1 MGRTLDVE
9 TATAVGAG
17 RRRIIKRPRLTRML
31 DESGARIVLLVAP
44 AGYGKTTLAQE
55 WLGEDVR
62 RAAWYRGGPA
72 AADVAALAV
81 GLAQATSEI
90 VPGAGDR
97 MRERL
102 RATDRP
108 EEEAQLLAEML
119 AEDLAEWPEDAWLAI
134 DDYQFAM
141 DSAAAEQFV
150 DTLATDSPLRLLVTS
165 RRRPTW
171 ASARRRLYG
180 ELVEVDRTVLTM
192 SDTEALEVLS
202 PEAEDAS
209 SLLDQAQGWPALIG
223 LAALSGRFSTPD
235 DILIPTLY
243 DYLAEELFQ
252 TADPQLRL
260 GLCQLAIAPT
270 ISSDLPGLLLGE
282 EAGHLIIGQGIQLG
296 ILNATSGGFELH
308 PLLRS
313 FLTKKLTEFGQRV
326 ATDVITQTGR
336 VLLDQQRWDDVFALA
351 RQFGFGELLPKLV
364 EASLEQMLVEGRL
377 ATLARWIDYAAEQQI
392 RSPVLDLAEAEV
404 AFRQAHHLKAENL
417 ALQAARRFSPE
428 HPLMARA
435 YSRAGQ
441 SAHFQG
447 RDDRAYG
454 HHALAEKHSSDD
466 TSMREALWGQ
476 FISLLDL
483 EDDRAHALLD
493 QLTSISGSSPDEMLR
508 LAAGRF
514 MLAVRFGDG
523 IPLDLLA
530 MIHFVSRAQD
540 PLIRSSFLNLC
551 AGSLVFVGRYREALE
566 IAGRQLAEA
575 QHFRLSF
582 ALPHAYVR
590 LATSHLGLRQFRQ
603 AYSLIEKARQ
613 AAEST
618 TDLPL
623 LSAIQM
629 ARTRAL
635 LATGRFEEALADTS
649 DTGFREGPKSAYGEY
664 LALRALA
671 LGATMKYADAMD
683 SANLAFKTTESI
695 EAVVLARFASSF
707 SATDPAMASLEAE
720 KALRTVVQ
728 TEAVDCLVLAYRVRP
743 DLLTQAAAIDSDFL
757 RKTLSRA
764 NDASLSR
771 KAGIGRLSPTARGSG
786 GLSSRELEVLEL
798 LAQGLTNREIARALF
813 IAESTAKVH
822 VRHILEKLGVRS
834 RTEAVL
840 KASSMR

>member
-1 MGRTLDVE
+1 VD
-9 TATAVGAG
+9 TAIAVGAG
-17 RRRIIKRPRLTRML
+17 RRRIIKRPRLTQML

-81 GLAQATSEI
+81 GLAEATSEI

-108 EEEAQLLAEML
+108 EEEAQLLGEML
-119 AEDLAEWPEDAWLAI
+119 AEDLAQWPEDAWLAI

-150 DTLATDSPLRLLVTS
+150 DTLATDCPLQLLLTS
-165 RRRPTW
+165 RRRPSW

-180 ELVEVDRTVLTM
+180 EVVEVDRTVLTM
-192 SDTEALEVLS
+192 SDAEALEVLS
-202 PEAEDAS
+202 PDAGDVS
-209 SLLDQAQGWPALIG
+209 SLVAQAQGWPALIG
-223 LAALSGRFSTPD
+223 LAALSGRLSTPE

-252 TADPQLRL
+252 TADPQVRL

-270 ISSDLPGLLLGE
+270 ISSDLPSLLFGE
-282 EAGHLIIGQGIQLG
+282 EAGHLIIGQGIQIGVLS
-296 ILNATSGGFELH
+296 ATSDGFELH
-308 PLLRS
+308 PLLRG
-313 FLTKKLTEFGQRV
+313 FLTKKLIEFGQEK
-326 ATDVITQTGR
+326 ATDVIAQTAR
-336 VLLDQQRWDDVFALA
+336 VLVEQERWDDAFALA
-351 RQFGFGELLPKLV
+351 RQFAFGELLPDLV
-364 EASLEQMLVEGRL
+364 EASREQMLAEGRL
-377 ATLARWIDYAAEQQI
+377 ATLARWIDYAAEQQV

-417 ALQAARRFSPE
+417 ALQAARHLPPE
-428 HPLMARA
+428 HSLIARA

-447 RDDRAYG
+447 CDDRSYD
-454 HHALAEKHSSDD
+454 HHVLAQKHSNDD
-466 TSMREALWGQ
+466 ISVREALWGQ

-483 EDDRAHALLD
+483 EDDRTHALLD
-493 QLTSISGSSPDEMLR
+493 ELASISGSSADEMLR

-514 MLAVRFGDG
+514 MVAVRVGAG
-523 IPLDLLA
+523 VPQDLFA
-530 MIHFVSRAQD
+530 MVHLVSRAKD

-551 AGSLVFVGRYREALE
+551 AGSLVFAGRYREGLGL
-566 IAGRQLAEA
+566 AGRQLAEA

-603 AYSLIEKARQ
+603 AHSLLEKARQ
-613 AAEST
+613 AAASM

-623 LSAIQM
+623 LSAIEM
-629 ARTRAL
+629 ANTRVL
-635 LATGRFEEALADTS
+635 LATGRFEEALAGIPE
-649 DTGFREGPKSAYGEY
+649 TGFRGGPKSAYGEY

-671 LGATMKYADAMD
+671 LAATKSAEATDT
-683 SANLAFKTTESI
+683 ANLAIKTTGSV
-695 EAVVLARFASSF
+695 EAVVLARFALSLSAVAVD
-707 SATDPAMASLEAE
+707 SATATREAE
-720 KALRTVVQ
+720 MAFRTVIE
-728 TEAVDCLVLAYRVRP
+728 TESVDCFVLAYRVWP
-743 DLLTQAAAIDSDFL
+743 LLLTQTAAIDHNFL
-757 RKTLSRA
+757 RTTLTRA

-771 KAGIGRLSPTARGSG
+771 KLGVGHLRAAASGRS
-786 GLSSRELEVLEL
+786 GLSNREREVLDL
-798 LAQGLTNREIARALF
+798 MAQGLTNREIARALY

-840 KASSMR
+840 KASMR